1 MRKYTYYQ
9 DPGHGWLRV
18 PFEDLVTMDLVDKIS
33 AYSYIST
40 SGKWAYLE
48 EDRDMFL
55 FLNALWNA
63 HVPKD
68 QVSIVDKY
76 TDRYSRIRSY
86 PGFNRWSAESFPMER
101 PIEYFGTGV

>member
-18 PFEDLVTMDLVDKIS
+18 PFEDLEQMDLVDKIS
-33 AYSYIST
+33 TYSYIST
-40 SGKWAYLE
+40 NGKWAYLE
-48 EDRDMFL
+48 EDQDMFI

-63 HVPKD
+63 HVPKED
-68 QVSIVDKY
+68 VKIVEQY

-86 PGFNRWSAESFPMER
+86 PHFNRWSAESFPMEQT
-101 PIEYFGTGV
+101 IQYFGTGV